1 MYWAGTVIFIT
12 LVVGYMSAYSWLLY
26 NQRRTQ
32 IRIKDLPAVT
42 AHVIHAGQRGLLI
55 YEPTAKKSDR
65 ASSELEHLLKELK
78 ELKELI
84 SSNDSVGRGRIRLV
98 LWSDILGFDLCP
110 EADPRC
116 EKSQLPL
123 GGIGG

>member
-1 MYWAGTVIFIT
+1 MYWAGT

-65 ASSELEHLLKELK
+65 ASSELEHLLKEGL
-78 ELKELI
+78 L
-84 SSNDSVGRGRIRLV
+84 RIEWVIFVIVRAIPV
-98 LWSDILGFDLCP
+98 YDGDAI
-110 EADPRC
+110 ADW
-116 EKSQLPL
+116 
-123 GGIGG
+123 